1 MKDIK
6 RRDCLKSSGD
16 ALIGMTLGSVSLRA
30 AAEELDPS
38 DPTAAALKYAKVS
51 SVEGAYCENCMFV
64 QGEDGQ
70 ALRPCAIFP
79 GKQVAAKGW
88 CSAWAKKA

>member
-6 RRDCLKSSGD
+6 RRDFLKLSGG

-30 AAEELDPS
+30 AADQLDPS
-38 DPTAAALKYAKVS
+38 DPTAAALKYVHVS
-51 SVEGAYCENCMFV
+51 PVEGAYCQNCMFV
-64 QGEDGQ
+64 QGEDGKEW
-70 ALRPCAIFP
+70 RPCAIFP
-79 GKQVAAKGW
+79 GKEVSAKGW

>member
-6 RRDCLKSSGD
+6 RRDFLKLSGG

-38 DPTAAALKYAKVS
+38 DPTAAALKL
-51 SVEGAYCENCMFV
+51 CESITCRRCI
-64 QGEDGQ
+64 
-70 ALRPCAIFP
+70 L
-79 GKQVAAKGW
+79 
-88 CSAWAKKA
+88 

>member
-6 RRDCLKSSGD
+6 RRDFLKLSGG

-30 AAEELDPS
+30 AAEQLDPS
-38 DPTAAALKYAKVS
+38 DPTAAALKYVHAS
-51 SVEGAYCENCMFV
+51 PVEGAYCENCMFV
-64 QGEDGQ
+64 QGEDGKEW
-70 ALRPCAIFP
+70 RPCAIFP
-79 GKQVAAKGW
+79 GKQVASKGW